1 VRRESL
7 DVRRLAAVDMHGLT
21 GTPRRRRLI
30 RAEFIAGALG
40 GLGLGV
46 WVAATADS
54 TFSRAFGAWIAGV
67 GVSYAALAWQ
77 AESLS
82 RPGALDAELAGADLP
97 RELRRYTYLQF
108 WLVVPMLLAILAI
121 RQSRRRPG
129 AT

>member
-1 VRRESL
+1 MESL
-7 DVRRLAAVDMHGLT
+7 DVRRLAAVDMHGLA

-46 WVAATADS
+46 WVAAAADS
-54 TFSRAFGAWIAGV
+54 TFSRVFGAWIAGV

-97 RELRRYTYLQF
+97 RELRRYTYLQV

-121 RQSRRRPG
+121 RQARRRPG

>member
-1 VRRESL
+1 MESL

-54 TFSRAFGAWIAGV
+54 TFSQVFGAWIAGV

-97 RELRRYTYLQF
+97 RELRRYTYLQV

-121 RQSRRRPG
+121 RQARRRPG

>member
-1 VRRESL
+1 MESL
-7 DVRRLAAVDMHGLT
+7 NVRRLAAVDMHGLA

-54 TFSRAFGAWIAGV
+54 TFSRVFGAWTAGA

-82 RPGALDAELAGADLP
+82 RPGALDAGPALP
-97 RELRRYTYLQF
+97 E
-108 WLVVPMLLAILAI
+108 
-121 RQSRRRPG
+121 RPHG
-129 AT
+129 CPWPARA